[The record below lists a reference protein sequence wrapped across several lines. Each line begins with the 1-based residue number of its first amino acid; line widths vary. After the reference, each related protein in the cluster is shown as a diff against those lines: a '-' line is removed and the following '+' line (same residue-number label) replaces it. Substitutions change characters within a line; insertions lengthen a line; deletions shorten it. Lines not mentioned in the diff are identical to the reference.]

1 MNIIYYKSNST
12 IHNSSYFKN
21 DYKPISNLKYYIQMR
36 NNLKINKDNPFSHN
50 KNSNHSIMKTMN
62 SRETFHTTNFESNV
76 NQTKY
81 SFCKVPKL
89 SNEFLVSQL
98 PNIIRLKKSAIKKK
112 NDDEFSQNFKHFY
125 KINYEKEKKNKINL
139 KDFMLNKNYEY
150 FDRKKKVFKTVD
162 NDLKDIKNRTKLINS
177 IANYIIPIV
186 AKDKRKKIKRM
197 KIKKEKEKEKNLN
210 LINEHSKS
218 QKNIKIISNN
228 KNYIKIE
235 SLFRLKRNYS
245 DKNYQNTGYY

>member
-1 MNIIYYKSNST
+1 
-12 IHNSSYFKN
+12 
-21 DYKPISNLKYYIQMR
+21 
-36 NNLKINKDNPFSHN
+36 
-50 KNSNHSIMKTMN
+50 
-62 SRETFHTTNFESNV
+62 
-76 NQTKY
+76 
-81 SFCKVPKL
+81 
-89 SNEFLVSQL
+89 
-98 PNIIRLKKSAIKKK
+98 
-112 NDDEFSQNFKHFY
+112 
-125 KINYEKEKKNKINL
+125 
-139 KDFMLNKNYEY
+139 MLNKNYEY